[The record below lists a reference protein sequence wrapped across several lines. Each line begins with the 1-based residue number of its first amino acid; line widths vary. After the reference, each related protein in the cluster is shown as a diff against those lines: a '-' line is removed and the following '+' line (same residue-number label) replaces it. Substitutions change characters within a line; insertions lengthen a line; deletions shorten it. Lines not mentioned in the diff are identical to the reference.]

1 MAENNEIKYSDA
13 IQELE
18 SIVRKMQSE
27 CSIDELSAYTKRALQ
42 LQCALGVGAEFI
54 DAAFALHLSYYAFE
68 FLDCVGIFNFVV
80 FSHIVVC
87 VLVYGGIN

>member
-42 LQCALGVGAEFI
+42 LLKACRAKLTAVDEE
-54 DAAFALHLSYYAFE
+54 LK
-68 FLDCVGIFNFVV
+68 N
-80 FSHIVVC
+80 
-87 VLVYGGIN
+87 VLKEIEKAD

>member
-1 MAENNEIKYSDA
+1 MAENDEIKYSDA

-42 LQCALGVGAEFI
+42 LLKACRTKLTAVDEELK
-54 DAAFALHLSYYAFE
+54 
-68 FLDCVGIFNFVV
+68 N
-80 FSHIVVC
+80 
-87 VLVYGGIN
+87 VLKEIEKAD